1 MFITSSSSLT
11 LLDVLQF
18 SFKAIKVSCQ
28 KNKMRQYYKFTSI
41 DFEIL
46 MDYPC
51 LRSFKCSKEEDE
63 YQKENLFQSI
73 LTCLVQIQEE
83 WFYETYVSNNEEKNR
98 LQEIMQLKFGITIIF
113 DQE

>member
-1 MFITSSSSLT
+1 
-11 LLDVLQF
+11 
-18 SFKAIKVSCQ
+18 
-28 KNKMRQYYKFTSI
+28 
-41 DFEIL
+41 